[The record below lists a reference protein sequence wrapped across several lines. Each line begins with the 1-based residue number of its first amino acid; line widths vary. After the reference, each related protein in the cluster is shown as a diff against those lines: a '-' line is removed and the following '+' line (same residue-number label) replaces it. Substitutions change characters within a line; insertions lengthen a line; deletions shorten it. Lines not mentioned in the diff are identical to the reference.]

1 MKCTY
6 VSQQEDFD
14 EASLE
19 NQSYSGDASML
30 SPKTKMLLRDAKKEL
45 MRYIMLNMSG
55 LLILGVQ

>member
-1 MKCTY
+1 VKRVHFKRTY

-14 EASLE
+14 DASLE

-45 MRYIMLNMSG
+45 MRYIM
-55 LLILGVQ
+55 